1 MYSITLGYRGDRLKI
16 HLDMKKKKQIFGF
29 LFFFGGK
36 GLVQVVAT

>member
-16 HLDMKKKKQIFGF
+16 HLDMEKKKTDIW
-29 LFFFGGK
+29 LLVFFGGK